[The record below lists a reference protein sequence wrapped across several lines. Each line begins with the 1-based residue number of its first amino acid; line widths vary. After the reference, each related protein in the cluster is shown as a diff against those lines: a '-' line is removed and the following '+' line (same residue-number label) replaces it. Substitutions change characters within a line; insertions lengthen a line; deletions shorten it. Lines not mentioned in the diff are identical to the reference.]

1 MKLFTLLFG
10 IYMLLLSGLPCSDA
24 DECGPA
30 KEKISTTSNRKDQH
44 REKDN
49 CTPFCNCACC
59 AAPVSLQQPVIYR
72 LPKPAFLAKKYPVI
86 DINFTSSGRSA
97 IWQPP
102 RLS

>member
-10 IYMLLLSGLPCSDA
+10 FYMLLLSGLPCSDA
-24 DECGPA
+24 DECGQTTDQ
-30 KEKISTTSNRKDQH
+30 ISTTSDNKDQH

-59 AAPVSLQQPVIYR
+59 AAPVAIRQPFVYK
-72 LPKPAFLAKKYPVI
+72 LSKPVLLAKKYPVI
-86 DINFTSSGRSA
+86 NINFTSFNLSA